1 MEVKMF
7 AGTGNVYELQ
17 QEIND
22 WLSSHKV
29 KVDSIK
35 QSYTCDDKACYVLIS
50 VWYQNLANITE
61 I

>member
-1 MEVKMF
+1 MEVKIF
-7 AGTGNVYELQ
+7 EGSGNVRDLEKQ
-17 QEIND
+17 INT

-35 QSYTCDDKACYVLIS
+35 QSYTCDAKSCYALIS
-50 VWYQNLANITE
+50 VWFDNLENVTE